1 MAKERKKDEDKS
13 AEDKIKSPQPQY
25 ETGEKYQTSRRKRK
39 IIMPIRKGTVSE
51 SAIRKAIRKIMANQ
65 PVSNGT

>member
-1 MAKERKKDEDKS
+1 MTKHIIDDKDKGQEDR
-13 AEDKIKSPQPQY
+13 INSPKGTY
-25 ETGEKYQTSRRKRK
+25 NETGERPTSRRKRK

-51 SAIRKAIRKIMANQ
+51 SAIRKAIRKVMATQ

>member
-1 MAKERKKDEDKS
+1 MTKSKANVKDKS
-13 AEDKIKSPQPQY
+13 QEDRINSPKQIY
-25 ETGEKYQTSRRKRK
+25 KTDEEIHTSRRKRK

-51 SAIRKAIRKIMANQ
+51 SAIRKAIRKVMTNQ